1 MSRAIFRAP
10 GAITAD
16 DVRSMRIYWH
26 SAEADEREE
35 LIRVRDL
42 RFCRAGEVLTHATI
56 GDFHRHLAAL
66 LVGKLDDDLAP
77 CTRRQSG
84 DPSSVRSVHRSAV
97 DWSTMEPRE
106 WTSLERAGL
115 PRAWR
120 VRLEA
125 GEPVDVP
132 GDQSDDSHARAVEAA
147 RALLAHAPD
156 GTPAERAEWAAE
168 RAREAIYGDALRAA
182 NGSRARAAEALG
194 VAPARVT
201 EAVTRY
207 PALARAWP
215 AGPRGPRPSEE

>member
-1 MSRAIFRAP
+1 MSAIFRAP
-10 GAITAD
+10 DSITEAD
-16 DVRSMRIYWH
+16 VAAMRIYWH

-66 LVGKLDDDLAP
+66 LISRLDDDLAP

-84 DPSSVRSVHRSAV
+84 TPSNVRSVHRSAV
-97 DWSTMEPRE
+97 DWSTLESRE
-106 WTSLERAGL
+106 WMSLERAGL
-115 PRAWR
+115 PRVMR

-125 GEPVDVP
+125 GEPLDAP
-132 GDQSDDSHARAVEAA
+132 DDQSDDSHARAVEAA

-168 RAREAIYGDALRAA
+168 RAREVIYGDALRAA